1 MLGHFHVLRL
11 NVVEHMVFLRAPVL
25 AHQADELRGGE
36 PADVLLQLLPPAP
49 PWGGRQVSQGSTWLS
64 QLGSDSAQLPYN
76 AELKKSSSPFDA
88 QPSQPETRAPT
99 GCGNQLKTN
108 AVSSRK

>member
-1 MLGHFHVLRL
+1 MAWPRKPGATHSLVCPGLVGIHGVPSGTLLATNITVVLGHFHVLRL

-49 PWGGRQVSQGSTWLS
+49 PWGGRQVSQGSTWLR
-64 QLGSDSAQLPYN
+64 QRTTTL
-76 AELKKSSSPFDA
+76 
-88 QPSQPETRAPT
+88 
-99 GCGNQLKTN
+99 
-108 AVSSRK
+108 